1 MRKILSLL
9 LAAALLLLALAGCSQ
24 TQKEE
29 PLPES
34 IEINFFYNDF
44 YDMFNT
50 QLEDVKDKYP
60 YDLQAYNVFQAS
72 ASDKM
77 YTVLEGLGY
86 PEELISSLT
95 YPILTINGKDGV
107 VTVKAEKKIVLD
119 VREAFLTAGEDL
131 FENGRGVYDPL
142 EERTVAQQLE
152 DYPLEKGSAT
162 AVYFYRLT
170 CEECIQT
177 EEEFMDTLPEQV
189 EADGKSY
196 PLQVVRINTRSGSNN
211 EILQAFFEAYQVP
224 EEDQMVPIVFTSQ
237 GYLAG
242 YEDITQNL
250 LPQLEA
256 GAGLNFQYPG

>member
-9 LAAALLLLALAGCSQ
+9 LAVVLLLLALAGCSQ
-24 TQKEE
+24 AQEEE

-34 IEINFFYNDF
+34 IEINFFYNEPCGACHDQINDF

-95 YPILTINGKDGV
+95 YPILTINGKAYLGTDSIQ
-107 VTVKAEKKIVLD
+107 ESL
-119 VREAFLTAGEDL
+119 REAFLTAGEDL

-162 AVYFYRLT
+162 VVYFYRLT

-177 EEEFMDTLPEQV
+177 
-189 EADGKSY
+189 
-196 PLQVVRINTRSGSNN
+196 

>member
-1 MRKILSLL
+1 MRLDLRDVVNTPEARKPFQFQLDLSEIELYGRRPIANPVL
-9 LAAALLLLALAGCSQ
+9 VEGCVTNHAGAL
-24 TQKEE
+24 
-29 PLPES
+29 
-34 IEINFFYNDF
+34 
-44 YDMFNT
+44 
-50 QLEDVKDKYP
+50 
-60 YDLQAYNVFQAS
+60 
-72 ASDKM
+72 
-77 YTVLEGLGY
+77 VLEGTARSTL
-86 PEELISSLT
+86 ELACDRCGREFSR
-95 YPILTINGKDGV
+95 
-107 VTVKAEKKIVLD
+107 EKIV
-119 VREAFLTAGEDL
+119 R
-131 FENGRGVYDPL
+131 L
-142 EERTVAQQLE
+142 ESLVAQQLE

-162 AVYFYRLT
+162 VVYFYRLT

-177 EEEFMDTLPEQV
+177 EEEFMDSLPEQV

>member
-24 TQKEE
+24 AQEEE

-34 IEINFFYNDF
+34 IEINFFYNEPCGACHDQINDF

-95 YPILTINGKDGV
+95 YPILTINGRPTWGPTPSRSRCGRRSSPPGRTCSK
-107 VTVKAEKKIVLD
+107 
-119 VREAFLTAGEDL
+119 TAAACTTPW
-131 FENGRGVYDPL
+131 RSAPWPSSW
-142 EERTVAQQLE
+142 RTIPWKRVA
-152 DYPLEKGSAT
+152 PRWS
-162 AVYFYRLT
+162 
-170 CEECIQT
+170 
-177 EEEFMDTLPEQV
+177 
-189 EADGKSY
+189 
-196 PLQVVRINTRSGSNN
+196 
-211 EILQAFFEAYQVP
+211 
-224 EEDQMVPIVFTSQ
+224 TST
-237 GYLAG
+237 G
-242 YEDITQNL
+242 
-250 LPQLEA
+250 
-256 GAGLNFQYPG
+256 

>member
-1 MRKILSLL
+1 MESKPFSVGARIEHRAETIDRAQYGDFAGDPALG
-9 LAAALLLLALAGCSQ
+9 AADYKL
-24 TQKEE
+24 
-29 PLPES
+29 
-34 IEINFFYNDF
+34 
-44 YDMFNT
+44 
-50 QLEDVKDKYP
+50 
-60 YDLQAYNVFQAS
+60 NVH
-72 ASDKM
+72 
-77 YTVLEGLGY
+77 L
-86 PEELISSLT
+86 
-95 YPILTINGKDGV
+95 
-107 VTVKAEKKIVLD
+107 
-119 VREAFLTAGEDL
+119 
-131 FENGRGVYDPL
+131 ENGRGVYDPL

-162 AVYFYRLT
+162 VVYFYRLT

-196 PLQVVRINTRSGSNN
+196 PRQVVRINTRSGSNN

>member
-24 TQKEE
+24 AQEEE

-34 IEINFFYNDF
+34 IEINFFYNEPCGACHDQINDF

-95 YPILTINGKDGV
+95 YPILTINGKAYLGTDSIQ
-107 VTVKAEKKIVLD
+107 ESL
-119 VREAFLTAGEDL
+119 REAFLTAGEDL
-131 FENGRGVYDPL
+131 FENGRGVYNPL

-162 AVYFYRLT
+162 VVYFYRLT

-177 EEEFMDTLPEQV
+177 EEEFMDSLPEQV
-189 EADGKSY
+189 EAARAIPCKWCASTHARAATTKSSRPFSRRTRCRRRTRWC
-196 PLQVVRINTRSGSNN
+196 PLSSPPRATWRGMRTSPRTYCPSWR
-211 EILQAFFEAYQVP
+211 QA
-224 EEDQMVPIVFTSQ
+224 
-237 GYLAG
+237 
-242 YEDITQNL
+242 
-250 LPQLEA
+250 
-256 GAGLNFQYPG
+256 PG